1 MASST
6 TTDRLKELLPELFSA
21 QNIEGDSY
29 LRLQLN
35 SELLALIDLTQVQ
48 ESFVIPS
55 REITTI
61 PNLPEYVLGLMTSR
75 GEVFLAVD
83 LAHLIGLT
91 PEIVNSRQYQVIVVK
106 TSFADKANNSASE
119 QSDNPSFLGLVV
131 KRILGVSRI
140 ISDDFESFNRDIPS
154 AIMPFVQGS
163 IKQQENPYLLLDIKS
178 LIANKISKNN

>member
-6 TTDRLKELLPELFSA
+6 TTDRLKELLPELFST

-35 SELLALIDLTQVQ
+35 SELLASIDLTQVQ
-48 ESFVIPS
+48 ESLVVPS

-61 PNLPEYVLGLMTSR
+61 PNVPEYVLGLMTSR

-131 KRILGVSRI
+131 KRILGVSRFI
-140 ISDDFESFNRDIPS
+140 YDDFELLNKNIPTELDSF
-154 AIMPFVQGS
+154 VYGS
-163 IKQQENPYLLLDIKS
+163 IKQQDHQYLVLDIKS
-178 LIANKISKNN
+178 LIAKKISKYN